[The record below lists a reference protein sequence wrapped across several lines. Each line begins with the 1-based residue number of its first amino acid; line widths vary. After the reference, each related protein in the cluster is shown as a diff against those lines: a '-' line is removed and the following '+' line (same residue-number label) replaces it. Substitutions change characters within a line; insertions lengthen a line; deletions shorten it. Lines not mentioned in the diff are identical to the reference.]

1 MVNPIDV
8 WNLDD
13 NNNRREVK
21 NQGVVNKKQDTFDTF
36 NNDDQDSILQIE
48 TSADNGDNSSDIPF
62 FRHRNQQ

>member
-8 WNLDD
+8 WNLDE

-21 NQGVVNKKQDTFDTF
+21 KPDVASKNQDTFDTF
-36 NNDDQDSILQIE
+36 TSDDQDSISQIE
-48 TSADNGDNSSDIPF
+48 TSAENGDNNDIPF